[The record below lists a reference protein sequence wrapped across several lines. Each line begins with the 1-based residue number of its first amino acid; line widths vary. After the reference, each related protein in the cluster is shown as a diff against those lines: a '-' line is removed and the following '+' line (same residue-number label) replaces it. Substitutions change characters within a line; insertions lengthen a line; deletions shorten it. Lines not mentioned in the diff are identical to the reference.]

1 MNMNSRT
8 LAPWL
13 LLLTL
18 TVVLRPSAHSAQP
31 ASAVP
36 AAPAAPPPETV
47 MLSPFEVVGDANDT
61 YEATNT
67 TALTGTNTPLSKAP
81 LDARVITN
89 TMIAELGGG
98 DVFKM
103 LSDFGGLG
111 AMIFGAGSED
121 QRGMQPGDA
130 AQPAGLTSRGFAI
143 SEPRRDGF
151 LRSSTS
157 MFNAFDVES
166 AEVIA
171 GSNNLLYGSG
181 DAGGVVVINSKRAR
195 VGQNAFKYSLGWDSE
210 GSWSHKVDLNA
221 STRKFALRVNGLLG
235 DERYYRPVLGLH
247 QEGLQLAATLR
258 PFRWLNVFA
267 DYRHYTRAAIIAQSA
282 TVRAPTD
289 LRLSNG
295 LLLDNQVTRYI
306 TGYGGV
312 ELTDHVITLASQD
325 SVFGA
330 WQRQHWTNQA
340 KSVTVDLTPARDLAF
355 QFRYGH
361 DSRLNFTQAPTSGV
375 IFHPYATGNLLV
387 DANGAPR
394 REWAFNS
401 SLQPIKTHSG
411 ARGYKLTAAGR
422 RDLGRWGDHR
432 LNAFFSDQESWTIG
446 GDGYRFYEL
455 DASGNVI
462 QNPANIRGTEAGR
475 NLLPAA
481 WWPAFSRTLL
491 GGIKWPS
498 DLALHPN
505 GRTYRLQPQR
515 YAGAVPA
522 TAGNPLG
529 LSGAIDAATGQ
540 PSGSYFIDDVTE
552 RSRGFSFS
560 SSFWQGRIETM
571 AGFRFETADTLR
583 VTTNV
588 QRGPID
594 YHSRTLGAVV
604 DTPLPGLR
612 VYGSY
617 ATNAKI
623 NFTSD
628 TDLYNNPLPLG
639 SGETR
644 EAGLKLSLWDHRVSG
659 NLTYYQTTG
668 RNFVG
673 SLGVLR
679 NLIDPDGINGRNGG
693 ASFLYDK
700 VSDGLSAGLSMRP
713 LKPWQISISFTQANG
728 SERSDVNAPVFYND
742 EFNTT
747 TVGGQTVVAIKN
759 AATGALSPLLV
770 PSDPRAPGGA
780 QVPLSLAMM
789 KDRASPYFA
798 TLDPDSGQ
806 ILNAQTLGLRTP
818 GVGTDRSGLPISG
831 HQLGFTPPAGTLI
844 VRRAGEVTTGYA
856 ENSFSI
862 INRFQVTDGRLRG
875 LVFGLSTIYQEG
887 FRAYMYTD
895 AADAGKRKIFYYPD
909 KFLNNA
915 FAVYP
920 FKIGRRLQCSVQL
933 NISNLFDK
941 QEVLTLRRNTTGEI
955 RYFAHQYTPR
965 GFALTTN
972 LGF

>member
-1 MNMNSRT
+1 MNSRT

-18 TVVLRPSAHSAQP
+18 TVAFRPSAHSAQP

-36 AAPAAPPPETV
+36 ATPSAPRQETV
-47 MLSPFEVVGDANDT
+47 VLSPFEVVGDADDT
-61 YEATNT
+61 YQATNT
-67 TALTGTNTPLSKAP
+67 TALTGTSMPLDKTP
-81 LDARVITN
+81 LDARVLTN
-89 TMIAELGGG
+89 TMINELGGG
-98 DVFKM
+98 DVFK
-103 LSDFGGLG
+103 LLADFGGLG
-111 AMIFGAGSED
+111 AMLFTPGSED
-121 QRGMQPGDA
+121 QRGLQPGDP
-130 AQPAGLTSRGFAI
+130 AQPTGFTSRGFGI

-151 LRSSTS
+151 LRSATAL
-157 MFNAFDVES
+157 FNAFDVES

-181 DAGGVVVINSKRAR
+181 DAGGVIVINTKRAR
-195 VGQNAFKYSLGWDSE
+195 VGQNAYKYTLGWDSE

-221 STRKFALRVNGLLG
+221 GTRKFALRVNGLLS
-235 DERYYRPVLGLH
+235 DERYYRPVLDLH

-258 PFRWLNVFA
+258 PFRWISVFA
-267 DYRHYTRAAIIAQSA
+267 DYRHYIRGGIVGYGNA
-282 TVRAPTD
+282 TIRAPTS
-289 LRLSNG
+289 LRLTNG
-295 LLLDNQVTRYI
+295 LLMDNQEMRYI
-306 TGYGGV
+306 TGYGGA
-312 ELTDHVITLASQD
+312 ELTNHVVTLASQD
-325 SVFGA
+325 SPFGA
-330 WQRQHWTNQA
+330 SRRHHWINEA
-340 KSVTVDLTPARDLAF
+340 KAVTVDLTPRRDLAF

-361 DSRLNFTQAPTSGV
+361 DNRVNFAQNPSAFTVYHPDAP
-375 IFHPYATGNLLV
+375 GNLLV
-387 DANGAPR
+387 DANGVPR
-394 REWAFNS
+394 HVWAFNS
-401 SLQPIKTHSG
+401 SLNPQKTHTG

-432 LNAFFSDQESWTIG
+432 LSAFFSDQESWTISA
-446 GDGYRFYEL
+446 DNYRFYEL

-462 QNPANIRGTEAGR
+462 QNLASIRGTEAGR
-475 NLLPAA
+475 NPMPAA
-481 WWPAFSRTLL
+481 WWPAFSRSML

-498 DLALHPN
+498 YSLLHPN
-505 GRTYRLQPQR
+505 GRSYRLQPQR
-515 YAGAVPA
+515 YARAVPA

-529 LSGAIDAATGQ
+529 LSGPIDAATGQ
-540 PSGSYFIDDVTE
+540 PSGTYFNDDVTE
-552 RSRGFSFS
+552 RSRGFSLS

-594 YHSRTLGAVV
+594 YNSRTLGAVV
-604 DTPLPGLR
+604 DTPVKGLR

-623 NFTSD
+623 NFTSE

-644 EAGLKLSLWDHRVSG
+644 EAGFKLSLWDHRVSG
-659 NLTYYQTTG
+659 NLTYYRTTG
-668 RNFVG
+668 KNFVG
-673 SLGVLR
+673 SLGTLR
-679 NLIDPDGINGRNGG
+679 DLIDPDGINGRNGG
-693 ASFLYDK
+693 SSFLYDK
-700 VSDGLSAGLSMRP
+700 VSDGLSAGISMRP
-713 LKPWQISISFTQANG
+713 LKPWQISLSFTQANG
-728 SERSDVNAPVFYND
+728 AERSDVSAPVFYND

-747 TVGGQTVVAIKN
+747 TVGDQNVVAIKN
-759 AATGALSPLLV
+759 AANGALSPLLV
-770 PSDPRAPGGA
+770 PADPKSPGSA
-780 QVPLSLAMM
+780 LIPLSLAMM

-806 ILNAQTLGLRTP
+806 ILNAQTLGLRTS
-818 GVGTDRSGLPISG
+818 GVGTDRTGLPISG
-831 HQLGFTPPAGTLI
+831 HQLGFTPPTGTVI

-862 INRFQVTDGRLRG
+862 INRFQVTGGRLRG
-875 LVFGLSTIYQEG
+875 LVLGLSTIYQDG

-895 AADAGKRKIFYYPD
+895 VADGRKRKIYYYPD

-920 FKIGRRLQCSVQL
+920 FKVGRRLQCSVQL
-933 NISNLFDK
+933 NISNLFDRQK
-941 QEVLTLRRNTTGEI
+941 VLALPRSTAGDI
-955 RYFAHQYTPR
+955 RFFAHQYTPL

-972 LGF
+972 VGF